1 MSADPKS
8 AKRQSTH
15 QCLFALLRVKAACKT
30 LKKLTSCLALNRQK
44 YVDLYQ
50 FLFLFV
56 KEGQYDEQQE
66 TPELR

>member
-50 FLFLFV
+50 FLFFL
-56 KEGQYDEQQE
+56 
-66 TPELR
+66 